1 MVIQIYFQYRLNK
14 IKELPDGNNF
24 KEYLLSQDVLNWT
37 VRSLTPKHKYGF
49 RLSTLLDPL
58 DTIIYTALV
67 YEIGEDIEARRV
79 PIEKDVSFSYRFNP
93 NDDGRM
99 YDPEIN
105 YSKFLDY
112 CTSKVNLFTGD
123 ESIQYVV
130 VADIADF
137 YPRIYL
143 HPLENALSSC
153 TIKNNH
159 AFALKKI
166 LNSWNLSISYGIPV
180 GQSASGLLAELTLN
194 DIDEGLLSEGVDFC
208 RYVDDFRIFCN
219 TKKEAY
225 EHLALLATMLFG
237 NHGLTLQ
244 QHKTKILSVEQFRE
258 NYLRTEKTIEVDS
271 LYQRFSDILNEIGLE
286 DPYTRISYDMLPE
299 SLQSEIDS
307 MNLEAILIEQLEL
320 EDIDTRIVGFVLK
333 RMAQLQNSKVLDLV
347 LSWY

>member
-1 MVIQIYFQYRLNK
+1 MLKLKSSSLDWALKHIEKYGDTNIFPVPFEYEAIRYLWNK
-14 IKELPDGNNF
+14 ETKELPNGSNF
-24 KEYLLSQDVLNWT
+24 KEYIRSQDVLNWT
-37 VRSLTPKHKYGF
+37 VRSFKRSLTPKHKYGF

-58 DTIIYTALV
+58 DTLIYTALV

-79 PIEKDVSFSYRFNP
+79 PIEKNVSFSYRFKP

-99 YDPEIN
+99 FDPKVN

-112 CTSKVNLFTGD
+112 CTSKVDLFTGD
-123 ESIQYVV
+123 DSIQYVV

-153 TIKNNH
+153 TIKTNH
-159 AFALKKI
+159 ATAIKKI
-166 LNSWNLSISYGIPV
+166 LNSWNFSISYGIPV

-225 EHLALLATMLFG
+225 E
-237 NHGLTLQ
+237 
-244 QHKTKILSVEQFRE
+244 
-258 NYLRTEKTIEVDS
+258 
-271 LYQRFSDILNEIGLE
+271 
-286 DPYTRISYDMLPE
+286 
-299 SLQSEIDS
+299 
-307 MNLEAILIEQLEL
+307 
-320 EDIDTRIVGFVLK
+320 
-333 RMAQLQNSKVLDLV
+333 
-347 LSWY
+347 